1 MKQRNWEQQKNCC
14 NNENR
19 WCIMTKSWC
28 KHCQKKHHIAI
39 VIPPGVNVFEVDR
52 TSTSSSQPS
61 ISTAAEAGSK
71 GYKGLVS
78 YGIDTKCWNEWILR
92 WLYLWDGML
101 NLSMLQ
107 WIQNYLV
114 WIQRYCKIWTLIRI
128 WCLDWILLCWQYGH
142 GAKDVERLQPDG
154 NVWYGNARNDATG
167 DSRFCYDN
175 WHWKF
180 WHPLPISKE
189 VSQQEGLSLRRNT
202 VPTRGFYQWW

>member
-19 WCIMTKSWC
+19 RCIMTKSWC

-78 YGIDTKCWNEWILR
+78 YGIDNKCWNEWILR

-167 DSRFCYDN
+167 DSRLCYDN